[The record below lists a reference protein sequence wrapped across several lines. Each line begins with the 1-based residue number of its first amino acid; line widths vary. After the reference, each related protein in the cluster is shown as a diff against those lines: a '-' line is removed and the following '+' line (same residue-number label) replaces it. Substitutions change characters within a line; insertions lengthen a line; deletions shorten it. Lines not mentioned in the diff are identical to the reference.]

1 MAKKNNPGIVLAPAM
16 TEAQLQKLLGLR
28 SSSAALPQASKRDL
42 LRRRNG
48 KVAKRDKADSLR
60 RDSW

>member
-1 MAKKNNPGIVLAPAM
+1 MAKKTNPGIVMAPAM
-16 TEAQLQKLLGLR
+16 TQAQLQKLLGLR

-42 LRRRNG
+42 LGRRNG
-48 KVAKRDKADSLR
+48 KIARRNRAESLR

>member
-1 MAKKNNPGIVLAPAM
+1 MAKKTNTGIVMAPAM

-42 LRRRNG
+42 LGRRNG
-48 KVAKRDKADSLR
+48 KVARRNRAESLR